1 MMAAS
6 ASLQSMLAETAARK
20 PAVRSQ
26 KRVAAATV
34 KVSLSES
41 A

>member
-1 MMAAS
+1 MAAS
-6 ASLQSMLAETAARK
+6 ASLQSMLVETRARY
-20 PAVRSQ
+20 PLTMSQ

-34 KVSLSES
+34 KVSLSAS